1 VIINIEKLL
10 IFENVH
16 LSLFPL
22 KIYQNFKSNQIVFTI
37 SQFCLFYFNIINL
50 LVSLI
55 HSKFTRNLLFHEF
68 MLFAHISKMKY
79 FQVVEN
85 ILFYLYMLHMCLD
98 TRHSCAKNTNS
109 WKNNFCIIFFYQIVG
124 REICDEHPTTLEPL
138 TCDKGH
144 LEFIHIEN
152 SNAFLKNQI
161 IHFFNNEC
169 FFNVIYS
176 LLSLN
181 FFTIN
186 MSILRKL
193 RGLMKMKWSNT
204 TIACFQK
211 SLIQPKL
218 KI

>member
-85 ILFYLYMLHMCLD
+85 ISFYLYMLHMCLD
-98 TRHSCAKNTNS
+98 TRHSCAK
-109 WKNNFCIIFFYQIVG
+109 KHKFMKEQ
-124 REICDEHPTTLEPL
+124 
-138 TCDKGH
+138 
-144 LEFIHIEN
+144 
-152 SNAFLKNQI
+152 FL
-161 IHFFNNEC
+161 H
-169 FFNVIYS
+169 
-176 LLSLN
+176 N
-181 FFTIN
+181 FF
-186 MSILRKL
+186 L
-193 RGLMKMKWSNT
+193 SN
-204 TIACFQK
+204 CGK
-211 SLIQPKL
+211 GNL
-218 KI
+218 